1 MVVDDTTN
9 LLSICEGIYKVF
21 TGNCCRNG
29 GNQLFIVCLYQIRN
43 AQSCYCRRNSD
54 FRSNSTNQRT
64 SSGSNSTNL
73 NWTSKS
79 TE

>member
-29 GNQLFIVCLYQIRN
+29 GNQFFIICLYQIRN
-43 AQSCYCRRNSD
+43 A
-54 FRSNSTNQRT
+54 
-64 SSGSNSTNL
+64 
-73 NWTSKS
+73 
-79 TE
+79 

>member
-29 GNQLFIVCLYQIRN
+29 GNENQQN
-43 AQSCYCRRNSD
+43 RRIP
-54 FRSNSTNQRT
+54 
-64 SSGSNSTNL
+64 
-73 NWTSKS
+73 
-79 TE
+79 